1 MQRVPKNA
9 MTSNIINLLIAFNN
23 QTYSFPVDKAQPI
36 SQIIFNL
43 FSSFSLDSNLY
54 EISYQNKSI
63 KITDNRP
70 LIKVLGKDLMN
81 PTFVINSRSKLTS
94 VGKELVK
101 SSLVSIVLTNITN
114 VDDISSHLSIF
125 YNNMKEKNKSKITNQ
140 GKNSMKIS
148 FTSIQIANDFISYMN
163 YIKKINPLYKRLKIE
178 MNNTQMK
185 TAKKEFHN
193 HSNTMRTNQT
203 NSLQRSY
210 DLLNTNSIDPYKENQ
225 NKRMINN
232 FYSSQKYIRNASPYM
247 TEEEKR
253 LEENLKDKKN
263 WIDKRGFFSSV
274 GHYSV
279 QPHFISNYVQL
290 TPSESPLNHK
300 FRDVEKKK
308 WITQK
313 GFC

>member
-1 MQRVPKNA
+1 MEPAIRTFREFAVVK
-9 MTSNIINLLIAFNN
+9 
-23 QTYSFPVDKAQPI
+23 VW
-36 SQIIFNL
+36 QI
-43 FSSFSLDSNLY
+43 
-54 EISYQNKSI
+54 
-63 KITDNRP
+63 
-70 LIKVLGKDLMN
+70 
-81 PTFVINSRSKLTS
+81 
-94 VGKELVK
+94 KELLK
-101 SSLVSIVLTNITN
+101 IGKLDELEKYKNEIKKMYENNITLKE
-114 VDDISSHLSIF
+114 IAIK
-125 YNNMKEKNKSKITNQ
+125 YNCSRDTIKRFIVQ
-140 GKNSMKIS
+140 
-148 FTSIQIANDFISYMN
+148 NDFPER
-163 YIKKINPLYKRLKIE
+163 KKINPLYKRLKIE

-185 TAKKEFHN
+185 TARKEFHN
-193 HSNTMRTNQT
+193 YSNTMSTNQT

-210 DLLNTNSIDPYKENQ
+210 DFLNTNSIDPYKENQ